1 MSQFSLFEQA
11 LGRGQAY
18 EVHMNKVGSVSFDQ
32 APKAIGTKNLNSCS
46 AVMMVSVKGAIL
58 GHISP
63 LPTITNDPSAGEN
76 HVREMMTEFLEVYR
90 REKDFRL
97 GPEIKKSGIVFGIYL
112 GNIALP
118 DQKELIESILLE
130 NVEDNPLPKLIPY
143 EISAG
148 GHGVP
153 QRGTVFIDGRSTPP
167 KVYVEDKDQEW
178 FWNRFWYISG
188 ESVPHKCLLF
198 F

>member
-76 HVREMMTEFLEVYR
+76 H
-90 REKDFRL
+90 
-97 GPEIKKSGIVFGIYL
+97 IKKNSSRVFFWKMWKITRCQNSFHMKSVL
-112 GNIALP
+112 GATAFL
-118 DQKELIESILLE
+118 KEGRFSLMGEVLLRKYTSKIKIRNGFE
-130 NVEDNPLPKLIPY
+130 
-143 EISAG
+143 
-148 GHGVP
+148 
-153 QRGTVFIDGRSTPP
+153 TVFDIYPNSIRYLNGMIPRAPILVSMGQNKTPLIRLINKP
-167 KVYVEDKDQEW
+167 INSDY
-178 FWNRFWYISG
+178 YG
-188 ESVPHKCLLF
+188 
-198 F
+198 